1 LFFKG
6 TLFQKWVS
14 VVFAI
19 GLLFYI
25 QANILVWG
33 HGYLD
38 GHTINWNAYLIS
50 AIIDS
55 LVWIGI
61 IAISLLKYEKLFK
74 YITISSIFLLVI
86 QAGGL
91 LSLMYLS
98 PPEPQWKSYSFNFT
112 NSTFDFSE
120 NENVILIILDT
131 YQSDVFQEI
140 IEENNSYQ
148 SYFTGFTYYR
158 NAVGGYPRTIAAIPL
173 ILTGKYYKNEEPVD
187 RYIKKVYES
196 SSLLKSLKNEG
207 YIVEIYQNDNIIV
220 PSEDIASNVQP
231 KKIDVQSEL
240 NIIYRIDLFRNFPE
254 PLKAGLSPILINVY
268 REFEYDKLFYDE
280 IGHKS
285 KISTTEPVF
294 KFYHLNGPHYPFG
307 LNENVQYQD
316 LPDNRAGFKEQ
327 SKASL
332 QIVNRLF
339 QELKNL
345 GIYNNSLIIIL
356 GDHGMQ
362 DGAYGINTRQL
373 EDQEM
378 LTIVPDKVVSGG
390 IPLVLIKPIN
400 SSHPLVISDAPVSL
414 SDIPVTVMTEL
425 GISSEFPG
433 ISIPDIP
440 ISEKRER
447 KFYYY
452 NWDNGAWDN
461 GFLPP
466 MTEYAISDFSWYGSS
481 WRQTFQTFSSK
492 GREIIPP
499 PVYRV
504 NSPINFGNEGN
515 PVPYFISGWSSP
527 EPAYTWTA
535 ERTATLAFTMDKPQS
550 DLRMKIELF
559 PFLIPGKLEEQRVI
573 VYVNRQEIGSGTLSS
588 GISEMSFL
596 IPERSFDENIQYIS
610 FYLPDARSPDE
621 LGVSADR
628 RTIGIGLRSL
638 ALEDTNKQMMLS
650 GPATPTETQ

>member
-1 LFFKG
+1 
-6 TLFQKWVS
+6 
-14 VVFAI
+14 
-19 GLLFYI
+19 
-25 QANILVWG
+25 
-33 HGYLD
+33 
-38 GHTINWNAYLIS
+38 
-50 AIIDS
+50 
-55 LVWIGI
+55 
-61 IAISLLKYEKLFK
+61 
-74 YITISSIFLLVI
+74 
-86 QAGGL
+86 
-91 LSLMYLS
+91 
-98 PPEPQWKSYSFNFT
+98 
-112 NSTFDFSE
+112 
-120 NENVILIILDT
+120 
-131 YQSDVFQEI
+131 
-140 IEENNSYQ
+140 
-148 SYFTGFTYYR
+148 
-158 NAVGGYPRTIAAIPL
+158 
-173 ILTGKYYKNEEPVD
+173 
-187 RYIKKVYES
+187 
-196 SSLLKSLKNEG
+196 
-207 YIVEIYQNDNIIV
+207 
-220 PSEDIASNVQP
+220 
-231 KKIDVQSEL
+231 
-240 NIIYRIDLFRNFPE
+240 
-254 PLKAGLSPILINVY
+254 
-268 REFEYDKLFYDE
+268 
-280 IGHKS
+280 
-285 KISTTEPVF
+285 
-294 KFYHLNGPHYPFG
+294 
-307 LNENVQYQD
+307 
-316 LPDNRAGFKEQ
+316 
-327 SKASL
+327 
-332 QIVNRLF
+332 
-339 QELKNL
+339 
-345 GIYNNSLIIIL
+345 
-356 GDHGMQ
+356 MQ
-362 DGAYGINTRQL
+362 DAAYGINTRQL